1 MMGRLSNKQAH
12 LLNGSRKLNWS
23 TKGMPVF
30 ILLLFLHIFGQQIS
44 NATQIVA
51 DAETTLPESKT
62 TDLTTT
68 PALTSGKSGSAPS
81 LLRETFQEA
90 QETDSLIRHNSP
102 PPLSNKVPKIIKPSQ
117 QSLLKTPPEVI
128 SLQDKPGVLTYE
140 RFLLWVDTLH
150 PTLQVADID
159 RKLASARRLERQGAF
174 DPVFNSTTYFIRYN
188 SGTALGKAKEA
199 LESQNSVDFLT
210 RMGPKFSI
218 GQKITVGDITPPLSP
233 TGDAGEY
240 FADIRVPLLRGR
252 GINTALANEKKG
264 FLGEDLAR
272 AAFQR
277 QRLALLLKA
286 SEVYWK
292 WIATHQKLGVEQD
305 LIKLARIR
313 KGAVDKLAEQGDMAA
328 IGSVE
333 AEQELQRRIG
343 RFQKASRDMQ
353 EATFNLSAYLW
364 EKDGRPGKLPDEQNL
379 PPLVLSPEPVSPSV
393 IEESKLNALLYR
405 PELKV
410 LDFSRSIAQV
420 DKALARNNILPQL
433 DGFAYT
439 GYETGKNNIGP
450 TVRAGVSM
458 SVPFLQRTARAQLQQ
473 AQLTLDR
480 ITLEEKQL
488 LRNVFLEIVNAVSA
502 LNATYE
508 RYEAA
513 QKEYQAAL
521 KLEEGERTSFAMGD
535 STLFLVNQRE
545 RATAEAKMQLID
557 LQADYQIQKAILQT
571 VTGTL

>member
-1 MMGRLSNKQAH
+1 MGPQPNGQAHANSTPIKLPQALRSLFIRLSTH
-12 LLNGSRKLNWS
+12 SLSTRLYSSFFITLVLLTLNHSIVLAEQTTSS
-23 TKGMPVF
+23 T
-30 ILLLFLHIFGQQIS
+30 
-44 NATQIVA
+44 
-51 DAETTLPESKT
+51 
-62 TDLTTT
+62 
-68 PALTSGKSGSAPS
+68 TSVLKD
-81 LLRETFQEA
+81 TFTEA
-90 QETDSLIRHNSP
+90 QGTDSLIRYNSP
-102 PPLSNKVPKIIKPSQ
+102 PPPSNKVPEIIKPSQ

-128 SLQDKPGVLTYE
+128 SLEEKPGVLTYD
-140 RFLLWVDTLH
+140 RFLTWVDTLH
-150 PTLQVADID
+150 PALAVADID
-159 RKLASARRLERQGAF
+159 RRLASARRLERQGAF
-174 DPVFNSTTYFIRYN
+174 DPVFNTTTYFIRYN

-199 LESQNSVDFLT
+199 LESQNSIDFLT

-233 TGDAGEY
+233 TGSAGEY
-240 FADIRVPLLRGR
+240 FTDIRVPLLRGR
-252 GINTALANEKKG
+252 GINTALAQEKKG

-277 QRLALLLKA
+277 QRLALLLKS
-286 SEVYWK
+286 SEAYWK
-292 WIATHQKLGVEQD
+292 WIASHQKRGVEQE

-313 KGAVDKLAEQGDMAA
+313 KGAVDKLAEQGDLPA

-343 RFQKASRDMQ
+343 RFQKASRDVQ
-353 EATFNLSAYLW
+353 EATFNMSAYLW
-364 EKDGRPGKLPDEQNL
+364 EKDGSPSRLPDEQNL
-379 PPLVLSPEPVSPSV
+379 PPLVHTPEPVNPSV
-393 IEESKLNALLYR
+393 IEDAKLSALLYR

-420 DKALARNNILPQL
+420 DKALAKNNLLPQL

-439 GYETGKNNIGP
+439 GYETGENNIGP

-458 SVPFLQRTARAQLQQ
+458 SIPFLQRTARGQLQQ

-488 LRNVFLEIVNAVSA
+488 LRQVFLEIVNAVSA

-513 QKEYQAAL
+513 QKEYAAAQ
-521 KLEEGERTSFAMGD
+521 KLEEGERTRFAMGD

-557 LQADYQIQKAILQT
+557 LQAEYQIQTAILQT
-571 VTGTL
+571 VTGSF